1 MIMTDAHLHSSKEE
15 RTTLKTILVVEDDTD
30 VGDFLVQAIRLE
42 SHYQAKLVSDGFQAL
57 KTVRSLK
64 PNLFLLDYQLPSMN
78 GIELYDRLHAIK
90 ELADIPAIVFSANLP
105 LQKARDRKLACLK
118 KPVELDE
125 LLHTIE
131 ELLT

>member
-1 MIMTDAHLHSSKEE
+1 MTDAHLHSSKEE
-15 RTTLKTILVVEDDTD
+15 HTTLKTILVVEDDAD
-30 VGDFLVQAIRLE
+30 VGDFLVRAILLE
-42 SHYQAKLVSDGFQAL
+42 SPYQAKLVSDGFQAL

-90 ELADIPAIVFSANLP
+90 EFADIPAIVFSANLP
-105 LQKARDRKLACLK
+105 LQKVRERKLASLK

-125 LLHTIE
+125 LLNTIE

>member
-1 MIMTDAHLHSSKEE
+1 MTDAHLHSSKEE
-15 RTTLKTILVVEDDTD
+15 HITLKTILVVEDDAD
-30 VGDFLVQAIRLE
+30 VGDFLVRAILLE
-42 SHYQAKLVSDGFQAL
+42 SPYQAKLVSDGFQAL

-90 ELADIPAIVFSANLP
+90 EFADIPAIVFSANLP
-105 LQKARDRKLACLK
+105 LQKVRERKLASLK

-125 LLHTIE
+125 LLNTIE

>member
-1 MIMTDAHLHSSKEE
+1 M
-15 RTTLKTILVVEDDTD
+15 
-30 VGDFLVQAIRLE
+30 FP
-42 SHYQAKLVSDGFQAL
+42 KLVSDGFQAL

-78 GIELYDRLHAIK
+78 GIKLYDRLHAIK
-90 ELADIPAIVFSANLP
+90 ELADIPAIVFSANPP
-105 LQKARDRKLACLK
+105 LQKVRERKLACLK

>member
-1 MIMTDAHLHSSKEE
+1 M
-15 RTTLKTILVVEDDTD
+15 KTILVVEDDAD
-30 VGDFLVQAIRLE
+30 VGDFLVRAILLE
-42 SHYQAKLVSDGFQAL
+42 SPYQAKLVSDGFQAL

-90 ELADIPAIVFSANLP
+90 ELADIPAIVFSANPP
-105 LQKARDRKLACLK
+105 LQKVRDRKLVCLK
-118 KPVELDE
+118 KPVELDD
-125 LLHTIE
+125 LLHTID